1 MLNCSRSEIG
11 NMNSTCVLFQ
21 CVNLWQ
27 VLIFL
32 QVKWNADLFNPIL
45 KDMLY
50 LDSKQWNSQ
59 ECCQTRQ
66 TLLQGLPPWFNHKA
80 KSSTHYANLTF
91 NVSQLTKSGICT
103 ELEINFFIVWNLWN
117 KTSNSKCNYLRIL
130 TNYVEKVHSFPFF
143 FQTI

>member
-11 NMNSTCVLFQ
+11 NMNSTCVLFKSFISMCQ
-21 CVNLWQ
+21 LMAI
-27 VLIFL
+27 LISL

-66 TLLQGLPPWFNHKA
+66 TLLQGMPPWFNHKA

-91 NVSQLTKSGICT
+91 NVSQLTKLGTCT
-103 ELEINFFIVWNLWN
+103 KLEINFFVDWI
-117 KTSNSKCNYLRIL
+117 KTSKAKCNY
-130 TNYVEKVHSFPFF
+130 NN
-143 FQTI
+143 

>member
-21 CVNLWQ
+21 CVNSWQ

-32 QVKWNADLFNPIL
+32 QVKLNADLFNPIL

-66 TLLQGLPPWFNHKA
+66 TLLQGMPPWFNHKA
-80 KSSTHYANLTF
+80 KSSTHYANQPF
-91 NVSQLTKSGICT
+91 NISQLTRNQSGT
-103 ELEINFFIVWNLWN
+103 MELAQN
-117 KTSNSKCNYLRIL
+117 
-130 TNYVEKVHSFPFF
+130 
-143 FQTI
+143 